1 MTGCGKIYIGKTLG
15 LIRMNSQFLSDHI
28 TLKRPQSIRKYNEQ
42 STLNDCSFMTSD
54 IVYKL
59 LEEGGWEHVLQ
70 TELQMVLFLLSQK
83 ENCLLFVAKDEVS

>member
-1 MTGCGKIYIGKTLG
+1 
-15 LIRMNSQFLSDHI
+15 MNSQFLSDHI
-28 TLKRPQSIRKYNEQ
+28 TLKRLQSIHKYNEQ

-59 LEEGGWEHVLQ
+59 LQEGVLQ
-70 TELQMVLFLLSQK
+70 TEPQMVLFLLSQE

>member
-1 MTGCGKIYIGKTLG
+1 
-15 LIRMNSQFLSDHI
+15 
-28 TLKRPQSIRKYNEQ
+28 
-42 STLNDCSFMTSD
+42 MTSD
-54 IVYKL
+54 IVDKL